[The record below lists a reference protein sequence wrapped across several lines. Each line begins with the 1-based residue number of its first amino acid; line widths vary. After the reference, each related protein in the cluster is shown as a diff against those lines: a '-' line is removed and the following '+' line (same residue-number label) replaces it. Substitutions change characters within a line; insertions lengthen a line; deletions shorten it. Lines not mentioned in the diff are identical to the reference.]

1 MNFNININKL
11 QCAFFN
17 EKSFMI
23 VTIWHIKKNVHL
35 LMQFWKNIT
44 FAALYMIVEHIVGI
58 YKITTNT
65 TGITYITECTNVIL

>member
-1 MNFNININKL
+1 
-11 QCAFFN
+11 
-17 EKSFMI
+17 MI

-65 TGITYITECTNVIL
+65 TGITYITECTIVIL

>member
-58 YKITTNT
+58 YIYCM
-65 TGITYITECTNVIL
+65 II